1 MPSQTGWKPEGAA
14 GRSAQSLDPVRG
26 SEASRTCPAVAL
38 SNDAANETAT
48 WLGRGVIAV
57 VTIAWDCT
65 RR

>member
-26 SEASRTCPAVAL
+26 SEASRTRPAVAL

-48 WLGRGVIAV
+48 A
-57 VTIAWDCT
+57 TENSAANA
-65 RR
+65 